1 MKTIVTVNSF
11 KDLNRFMHDQ
21 DVAKAAK
28 LRRSA
33 ALRKGKPKNMRGPA
47 VAR

>member
-1 MKTIVTVNSF
+1 MEQTTFASF
-11 KDLNRFMHDQ
+11 SDLAKHLHQQ
-21 DVAKAAK
+21 DVKAAK
-28 LRRSA
+28 KLKRSA